1 MDHHNYNTVPD
12 HSTDRTDRDD
22 FSYNSSLSSTLSSPP
37 VIPLSPSPD
46 IGSIPSVVKI
56 HHARYF
62 IKDDMTV
69 FLVNDEILFRMHRHY
84 LDRESDIFRSYPSG
98 TEDNPIPLPGVLPEE
113 FEALVEYFYD
123 GVHGNISRSNN
134 EWSHLLSISTRFKM
148 EKIRQRA
155 ITELE
160 NFGVPD
166 PVEKI
171 ILAVKHSVPAWLEP
185 AHVELCQRGEP
196 IRSEEAERLG
206 LSIAMKL
213 ARAREYVRDPVWVH
227 QNPAPAAAAAAP
239 SPRPRSPQPFQS
251 IGWNDNP
258 AEVSHHVPSPIDKR
272 LDTAHVKRVV
282 RLVFWPHSPSTPESK
297 GSPWTKS
304 DADEGTAYSIDMKAS
319 RKKPGRK
326 K

>member
-1 MDHHNYNTVPD
+1 
-12 HSTDRTDRDD
+12 
-22 FSYNSSLSSTLSSPP
+22 
-37 VIPLSPSPD
+37 
-46 IGSIPSVVKI
+46 
-56 HHARYF
+56 
-62 IKDDMTV
+62 
-69 FLVNDEILFRMHRHY
+69 
-84 LDRESDIFRSYPSG
+84 
-98 TEDNPIPLPGVLPEE
+98 
-113 FEALVEYFYD
+113 
-123 GVHGNISRSNN
+123 
-134 EWSHLLSISTRFKM
+134 M

-185 AHVELCQRGEP
+185 AYVELCQRGEP

-239 SPRPRSPQPFQS
+239 SPRPRSPRPFQS
-251 IGWNDNP
+251 IGWDDTVPVGYP
-258 AEVSHHVPSPIDKR
+258 AGVPESHHVPSPIDKR

-282 RLVFWPHSPSTPESK
+282 RLVFWPRSPSTPEIK
-297 GSPWTKS
+297 GSPKYLLESDTD
-304 DADEGTAYSIDMKAS
+304 DADTDDGPPNTAYSIAIKAATKKS
-319 RKKPGRK
+319 RKK
-326 K
+326 